1 MVISFAQYEYFSPD
15 SQTMVKPRGFLL
27 QLHILTQV
35 RLAGFPS
42 SQFQI
47 LTLGYGHKPT
57 VDLNPAGPLTCT
69 NWTSVPL
76 NYSDE
81 YCFFFSFFFFNYL
94 RRRKGSLLYSNKT
107 VP

>member
-81 YCFFFSFFFFNYL
+81 YCFFFSFFFF
-94 RRRKGSLLYSNKT
+94 
-107 VP
+107 